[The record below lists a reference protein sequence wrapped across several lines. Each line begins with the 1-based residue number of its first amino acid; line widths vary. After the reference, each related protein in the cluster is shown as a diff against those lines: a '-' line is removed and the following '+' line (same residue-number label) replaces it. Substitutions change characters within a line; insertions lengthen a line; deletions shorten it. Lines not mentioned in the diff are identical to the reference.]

1 MWSIARTK
9 KEAQHR
15 LYDPASGRFFVRN
28 GEWTDDEAQAS
39 CFDDVVSLVQLCLR
53 YSLKD
58 AEMSVQ
64 TGKGPSKRVPL
75 FA

>member
-1 MWSIARTK
+1 MAKARK
-9 KEAQHR
+9 DAQHR
-15 LYDPASGRFFVRN
+15 LFDPASGRFFVRN

-53 YSLKD
+53 YGLKD
-58 AEMSVQ
+58 AQMLVR
-64 TGKGPSKRVPL
+64 TGRGPQKRVSI